1 MGYTSSTAKAFIE
14 RIAPL
19 MKAEAE
25 KRGYKIVSTAI
36 AQAVIEGAA
45 GTSVL
50 ARDYHN
56 HFGLK
61 CGKNWK
67 GASVN
72 MKTKEEYKVG
82 TLTTIK
88 DNFRAYSNDEEGV
101 RGYYDFIN
109 TSRYA
114 NLKQAKTPLEYAQFL
129 KQDGY
134 ATSSTYVN
142 TLISTVNKY
151 GLDKYDNGKIVI
163 VDESYTYQER
173 PTIKMGSRGTYVVIL
188 QEWLNA
194 TNIKKYDCGKID
206 GIFGKKTDAAV
217 RALQKD
223 NKLVVDGIVGP
234 KTWASLPVVN

>member
-19 MKAEAE
+19 MKAEAK

-129 KQDGY
+129 KKDGY

-151 GLDKYDNGKIVI
+151 ELDKWDIGK
-163 VDESYTYQER
+163 
-173 PTIKMGSRGTYVVIL
+173 VVISDVTDIAIKRPVL
-188 QEWLNA
+188 KRGSKGDAVRAWQIFLNSHG
-194 TNIKKYDCGKID
+194 YCCGNTD
-206 GIFGKKTDAAV
+206 GIFGAKTETAV
-217 RALQKD
+217 RAYQRSKGLIA
-223 NKLVVDGIVGP
+223 DGIIGA
-234 KTWASLPVVN
+234 KTWESVE

>member
-1 MGYTSSTAKAFIE
+1 MGYTAAQAKAFIAH
-14 RIAPL
+14 IAP
-19 MKAEAE
+19 MMQAEAQ

-50 ARDYHN
+50 AKQYHN

-72 MKTKEEYKVG
+72 LKTKEEYTVG
-82 TLTTIK
+82 TLVTIK
-88 DNFRAYSNDEEGV
+88 DNFRAYSSDEEGV
-101 RGYYDFIN
+101 RGYYDFIS
-109 TSRYA
+109 TTRYA
-114 NLKQAKTPLEYAQFL
+114 NLKTAVTPLAYAQML
-129 KQDGY
+129 KADGY

-142 TLISTVNKY
+142 TLASTVKKY
-151 GLDKYDNGKIVI
+151 DLDKYDNGKIVI

-173 PTIKMGSRGTYVVIL
+173 PTIKIGSRGTYVAIV

-194 TNIKKYDCGKID
+194 TNIKKYDCGKVD

-223 NKLVVDGIVGP
+223 NKLKVDGIVG
-234 KTWASLPVVN
+234 KNTWALIK

>member
-1 MGYTSSTAKAFIE
+1 MGYTAAQAKQFIAY
-14 RIAPL
+14 IAP
-19 MKAEAE
+19 MMQAEAQ

-50 ARDYHN
+50 AKQYHN

-72 MKTKEEYKVG
+72 LKTKEEYTVG
-82 TLTTIK
+82 TLVTIK
-88 DNFRAYSNDEEGV
+88 DNFRAYSSDEEGV
-101 RGYYDFIN
+101 RGYYDFIS
-109 TSRYA
+109 TTRYA
-114 NLKQAKTPLEYAQFL
+114 NLKTAVTPLAYAQML
-129 KQDGY
+129 KADGY

-142 TLISTVNKY
+142 TLASTVKKY
-151 GLDKYDNGKIVI
+151 DLDKYDNGKIVI

-173 PTIKMGSRGTYVVIL
+173 PTIKIGSRGTYVAIL

-194 TNIKKYDCGKID
+194 TNIKKYDCGKVD

-223 NKLVVDGIVGP
+223 NKLKVDGIVG
-234 KTWASLPVVN
+234 KNTWALIK